1 MALFHFHVRH
11 EQGLVQDDEPLD
23 LPDLPA
29 VFAEAIQS
37 AREFFADEPIG
48 GALQF
53 EIADA
58 GGAIVLKLP
67 IEALAAAGEVLA
79 RSRREPSRVVS
90 H

>member
-58 GGAIVLKLP
+58 GGAIVLKIP

>member
-23 LPDLPA
+23 LPELSA
-29 VFAEAIQS
+29 VFAEAIRS
-37 AREFFADEPIG
+37 AREFVADTSATGP
-48 GALQF
+48 F
-53 EIADA
+53 EIAEA
-58 GGAIVLKLP
+58 GGAVVLKMP

-79 RSRREPSRVVS
+79 RSGLQPAGVAS

>member
-23 LPDLPA
+23 LPDLAA

-37 AREFFADEPIG
+37 AREFFADGPTG

-58 GGAIVLKLP
+58 GGAVVLKLP
-67 IEALAAAGEVLA
+67 IEALAAAGEILA
-79 RSRREPSRVVS
+79 LSGLQSSGAAS

>member
-23 LPDLPA
+23 LPDLSA

-37 AREFFADEPIG
+37 AREFVADVTT
-48 GALQF
+48 GAGMQF
-53 EIADA
+53 EIADTE
-58 GGAIVLKLP
+58 GSVVLKLP

-79 RSRREPSRVVS
+79 RSGLQSPGVPV

>member
-58 GGAIVLKLP
+58 GGAIILKLP

>member
-23 LPDLPA
+23 LPDLSA

-37 AREFFADEPIG
+37 AREFFADEPTG
-48 GALQF
+48 GAMQF

-58 GGAIVLKLP
+58 GGAIILKLP
-67 IEALAAAGEVLA
+67 IEALAAAGEILA
-79 RSRREPSRVVS
+79 RSRLQSPGVPV